1 MNIATNY
8 TPKGKKLD
16 TGQDSVVSG
25 ENQSPSVQDSPNSTS
40 GKRISVL
47 MTDEA
52 AELLQYLAEMQG
64 ISKSEALRKAIATE
78 AYFLKERKNGSQIL
92 LQKPNEKIREVIFR

>member
-1 MNIATNY
+1 MTIATNY

-25 ENQSPSVQDSPNSTS
+25 EIQNPSIQDSPNSTS

-52 AELLQYLAEMQG
+52 AELLHYLAETQG
-64 ISKSEALRKAIATE
+64 ISKISWHEGLYAA
-78 AYFLKERKNGSQIL
+78 
-92 LQKPNEKIREVIFR
+92 